1 MLCQKL
7 GVCVLTS
14 EERPHKLRTLVDK
27 WFKLIIEGGAELNHQ
42 KLLSDQGFLMF
53 GEGMKN
59 LTFQTTESLQTRLLL
74 LGKELLMSSFFSP
87 ITLQSSTSK
96 ELHALITR

>member
-42 KLLSDQGFLMF
+42 KLLSDQGFLVCV
-53 GEGMKN
+53 
-59 LTFQTTESLQTRLLL
+59 LYYDSLP
-74 LGKELLMSSFFSP
+74 KSFP
-87 ITLQSSTSK
+87 PNN
-96 ELHALITR
+96 